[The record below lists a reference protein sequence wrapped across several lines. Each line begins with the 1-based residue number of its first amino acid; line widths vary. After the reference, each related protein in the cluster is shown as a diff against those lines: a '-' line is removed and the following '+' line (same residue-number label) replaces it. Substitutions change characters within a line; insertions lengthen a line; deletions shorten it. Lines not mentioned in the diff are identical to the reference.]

1 MPAFTLLPT
10 PLGTF
15 TLAADATG
23 LCALS
28 FPGEPFDS
36 AKGQQVELETNPL
49 LREAG
54 RQLLAYINS
63 TRHDFDLPLSIQGTP
78 FQLQVWQQLRAI
90 PYGQTRTYG
99 ELATQVGGRHKAR
112 AVGGAAHAN
121 PLAIIIPCHRLI
133 GAHGNLTG
141 FGGGLP
147 MKQALLELEGC
158 TIHRMKK
165 TTPQGKKRVQS
176 KS

>member
-1 MPAFTLLPT
+1 MPVFALLPT
-10 PLGTF
+10 PLGAF

-36 AKGQQVELETNPL
+36 AKDRQVALETHPL

-54 RQLLAYINS
+54 RQLLAYLNT

-78 FQLQVWQQLRAI
+78 FQRQVWQQLRTI

-99 ELATQVGGRHKAR
+99 ELAAQVGGRHKAR

-133 GAHGNLTG
+133 GANGNLTG

-158 TIHRMKK
+158 TILRQKN
-165 TTPQGKKRVQS
+165 
-176 KS
+176 